1 MYDFCTITSA
11 DYLPFVKVLHQSLQ
25 KQNRA
30 ARLHVLV
37 TSDTQLDDTETLV
50 FYSPKDVTAIK
61 FADLIFNKY
70 ASEPDNLRWALKPV
84 LISFI
89 LSKVPAVIYVDNDI
103 YFYSDFS
110 FIFNRLQR
118 HSVLLSPHHREW
130 LPYEKRSNFSI
141 NFTHGVFNAGFV
153 GATRKGILLM
163 QWWAEVCFYHMK
175 KDPDNGFFVDQR
187 YLELMLVMDEQV
199 GVLQHPGCNLAAW
212 NIHQSKR
219 SLKNGQVLINGSLPV
234 VFIHYT
240 WETLLHIINGND
252 YLLQPFYQEY
262 EDSFRRLG
270 FDLKAL
276 KTDISTIKQ
285 PSAAR
290 KLQLRLRPRTRLRQ
304 WLQQLYHR
312 L

>member
-1 MYDFCTITSA
+1 MYDFCTIASP
-11 DYLPFVKVLHQSLQ
+11 DYVPFVMALHQSLQ
-25 KQNRA
+25 EQNRA

-37 TSDTQLDDTETLV
+37 TGHGQPHNTETLN
-50 FYSPKDVTAIK
+50 FYGPEDVAAVK
-61 FADLIFNKY
+61 FAAEIFNKY
-70 ASEPDNLRWALKPV
+70 ETEPDHLRWALKPV
-84 LISFI
+84 LISLV

-103 YFYSDFS
+103 YFYSDFR
-110 FIFNRLQR
+110 FIFNRLQQ

-130 LPYEKRSNFSI
+130 LPYEKRSNFSV
-141 NFTHGVFNAGFV
+141 NFTHGIFNAGFV
-153 GATRKGILLM
+153 GTTRKGMPLM

-199 GVLQHPGCNLAAW
+199 GVLQHPGCNVAAW
-212 NIHQSKR
+212 NIHQSR
-219 SLKNGQVLINGSLPV
+219 RILKNGQVLINGSFPV

-240 WETLLHIINGND
+240 WETILHIVNGND
-252 YLLQPFYQEY
+252 YLLQPFYEKY
-262 EDSFRRLG
+262 EAVFRQLG

-285 PSAAR
+285 PGVAR
-290 KLQLRLRPRTRLRQ
+290 RLQLRLRPRTRLRL
-304 WLQQLYHR
+304 WLQRLYHK